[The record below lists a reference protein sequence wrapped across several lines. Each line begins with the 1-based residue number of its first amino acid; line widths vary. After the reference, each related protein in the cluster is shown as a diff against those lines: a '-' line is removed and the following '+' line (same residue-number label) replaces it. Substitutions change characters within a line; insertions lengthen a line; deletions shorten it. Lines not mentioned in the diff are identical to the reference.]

1 MVFNWE
7 QGLDAPLDEEDR
19 EGRRLGNGPLDVDQT
34 TFRSLRNRG
43 NGYLQDRRAQK
54 TESFTGIDGI
64 NTQDRAIQESM
75 GRVVD
80 RSREHLGPADKAVIQ
95 ARRLL
100 LEAVKAVRD
109 GKTPRGV
116 DGTYY
121 ALRAAEGVLPRDADW
136 REVLTPEMSATRIEQ
151 TV

>member
-1 MVFNWE
+1 V
-7 QGLDAPLDEEDR
+7 
-19 EGRRLGNGPLDVDQT
+19 
-34 TFRSLRNRG
+34 
-43 NGYLQDRRAQK
+43 QK
-54 TESFTGIDGI
+54 TESFTGIDVSTRRTG
-64 NTQDRAIQESM
+64 
-75 GRVVD
+75 
-80 RSREHLGPADKAVIQ
+80 RSRKAWGASSIAAASTSAGDKAVIQ